1 LNYLHPAYV
10 PNGKNLIVEYRVFG
24 TAAGGGS
31 FNYRLDRAD
40 FYSPRTYG
48 QPGCMHSAGNVPN
61 LTLGATRPG
70 LNWIC
75 TVSSGP
81 PNAPA
86 FVAIDIGAAMAPT
99 PYPLTPVFNGIS
111 ATCMGQMPI
120 GNVQLLGGT
129 TSGIGSKTW
138 NFLIPNNN
146 IWAGVNISSQALF
159 LDFFSPGQIVVSNAG
174 TVLTGVRPR
183 SSIVT
188 GSGAPTVVNTGQK
201 STWYCPVAFFEH
213 Q

>member
-1 LNYLHPAYV
+1 
-10 PNGKNLIVEYRVFG
+10 
-24 TAAGGGS
+24 
-31 FNYRLDRAD
+31 
-40 FYSPRTYG
+40 
-48 QPGCMHSAGNVPN
+48 
-61 LTLGATRPG
+61 
-70 LNWIC
+70 
-75 TVSSGP
+75 
-81 PNAPA
+81 
-86 FVAIDIGAAMAPT
+86 
-99 PYPLTPVFNGIS
+99 
-111 ATCMGQMPI
+111 MGQMPI